1 MKSTRRIACLMLIL
15 LLCTSVLGCGPS
27 LERENFVPVTKEA
40 HTELPV
46 SSAAP
51 GTTQTEGE
59 TAAPAA
65 EEQTR
70 QTETEEPIV
79 TTNAPAETTTEPAE
93 TTTEARDTETSV
105 TTSESGSEENS
116 GDGRKQQSSGG
127 SKSNPEPG
135 DDVTFIVNQNT
146 KKFHEPTCSSVKDIK
161 ETNKLYFSGTR
172 EELERQGYK
181 ACSRCLSSSGS
192 QSGSSSDPKKTDATD
207 PKKESG
213 STVSYIANTNTK
225 KFHLPGCASVS
236 TIKEENKLY
245 FTGSRDELIEQGY
258 EPCKRCNP

>member
-116 GDGRKQQSSGG
+116 GDGSLPEEASPTRSPETTSPSSSIRIPKNFTSPPAAL
-127 SKSNPEPG
+127 SKTSRRRTSSISAEPE
-135 DDVTFIVNQNT
+135 
-146 KKFHEPTCSSVKDIK
+146 KSWSVR
-161 ETNKLYFSGTR
+161 GTR
-172 EELERQGYK
+172 PAAAVCLPPGAK
-181 ACSRCLSSSGS
+181 AEAPPIRRRPTPRIRRRNPAARSAISPIRT
-192 QSGSSSDPKKTDATD
+192 QR
-207 PKKESG
+207 
-213 STVSYIANTNTK
+213 N
-225 KFHLPGCASVS
+225 
-236 TIKEENKLY
+236 
-245 FTGSRDELIEQGY
+245 FTFPAAPRSAR
-258 EPCKRCNP
+258 